1 MNTKLIEDI
10 AGAVLYEGYLL
21 YPYRASALKNQ
32 QRWNFGVL
40 YPRAYAEQQSGADAW
55 RSQTECLVRA
65 GSDAK
70 LSVRVRFLQLA
81 DVGVAFETVT
91 EPQPEGSD
99 HGPAG
104 PPKVMKTQ
112 RSARTTPCPVHTLV
126 NAVTDSASLCSQ
138 ECVRHESLQGS
149 AAHERDLALSSL
161 RLSELAVQ
169 PSRLQLSQPLEALIE
184 AEANLVDRDLYK
196 IRVSISNTSPFS
208 GSAREEALLQSL
220 VSTHSIIGIEGGE
233 FISLLDPPEEFREF
247 AGACNNV
254 GTWPVLV
261 GEDGQRDAMLS
272 SPIILYDYPKIA
284 PESPGA
290 LFDGTEIDEILT
302 LRIMTLTDQE
312 KLEIGLSDERARQIL
327 ERTESMPAEQFM
339 KMHGVVRGLREVQ
352 EQMP

>member
-10 AGAVLYEGYLL
+10 ASAVLYEGYLL

-70 LSVRVRFLQLA
+70 LSVRVRFLHVGQALSPANPAPLA
-81 DVGVAFETVT
+81 
-91 EPQPEGSD
+91 
-99 HGPAG
+99 
-104 PPKVMKTQ
+104 
-112 RSARTTPCPVHTLV
+112 VHQ
-126 NAVTDSASLCSQ
+126 AQ
-138 ECVRHESLQGS
+138 
-149 AAHERDLALSSL
+149 ERDITLSSL
-161 RLSELAVQ
+161 RLSELAAQ
-169 PSRLQLSQPLEALIE
+169 PSRLQFTQPVEALIE
-184 AEANLVDRDLYK
+184 AEATLLDRDLYK
-196 IRVSISNTSPFS
+196 IRISVSNTSS
-208 GSAREEALLQSL
+208 CETATRDEALTQSL
-220 VSTHSIIGIEGGE
+220 VSTHSVIGIQGGE
-233 FISLLDPPEEFREF
+233 FVSLLDPPDELRDV
-247 AGACNNV
+247 AAACQNV

-261 GEDGQRDAMLS
+261 GEEGQRDAMLS
-272 SPIILYDYPKIA
+272 SPIILYDYPQIA

-302 LRIMTLTDQE
+302 LRILTLTDEE
-312 KLEIGLSDERARQIL
+312 KREISRSDERARQIL

-339 KMHGVVRGLREVQ
+339 KMHGVVRCLKEVQ